1 LTEVLVNLPDMMK
14 TIISIL
20 IVCLFALAG
29 SAYAQ
34 KLSSTNKRALQQY
47 QLGDELVQLR
57 KFEDA
62 KQAFYNS
69 IDKDPN
75 FVEAYL
81 RLGAIHKLFGD
92 KEKARNAFKRAA
104 ELKPD
109 YKPMAGAYYA
119 LADYSFGEGNYEE
132 AQKYY
137 NMVLKVRPDDNLMIQ
152 QSERGVKNC
161 DFALEAK
168 KNPLDFKP
176 VRMPSILNNFHVQAY
191 PILTADQN
199 TMIYYVIRTAERN
212 AKGDIM
218 ISKKVN
224 GQWGHPVSISEN
236 INTPMDEGAP
246 SMSADGRVLVFA
258 ACNRPDAVGGCDLY
272 ISYREGEE
280 WSEPANMG
288 RSINSSSWD
297 SEPSISADGR
307 TVYFSSDRPGGEG
320 KMDLWYA
327 TLTENGAWSKA
338 QNLGAP
344 INTAGDEVAP
354 FIHANGQTLYFSSN
368 NHPGMGG
375 YDIFYTK
382 KKGNTWTAPK
392 NIGYPINTADHEGTV
407 FITADGKKG
416 YYYVYDK
423 KVTVNPPSVLYE
435 FDIPAQL
442 QETNKSTYAKG
453 TVYDAVTKK
462 KLSARVE
469 LVDMKTNQ
477 TIQQVGSD
485 PITGEYMLVLTE
497 GSQLLLAVSKENYLF
512 YSAQFDYSSPSEF
525 SPLALDVYLQPVKS
539 GSSMVLKNIFFQT
552 NSYTLEGESKSE
564 LDKVVAFMKNN
575 TAVSIEL
582 SGHTDDVGSDA
593 ANQDLSQK
601 RAKAVYDYLV
611 EAGVE
616 VARLRYKG
624 YGKTKPIVPNTS
636 DENRAQNRRI
646 EFKVL

>member
-1 LTEVLVNLPDMMK
+1 MK
-14 TIISIL
+14 IIISIL

-272 ISYREGEE
+272 ISYREGDE

-624 YGKTKPIVPNTS
+624 YGKTKPLVPNTS